1 MKAMRPKNIQEQVIV
16 ITGATSGIGLSTAM
30 MAAAQKAKV
39 VMNARNSKE
48 LRRCAAEIRE
58 KGGEVITVAGDI
70 SNEEDLRKI
79 RDKALETYGRIDTWV
94 NNAGVAIYGS
104 LLNYNLEEEK
114 KLFDINF
121 WGTRMAS
128 TMAAEELGKNG
139 GVLINI
145 GSELSEM
152 APPVLGMYAA
162 SKHAV
167 KAFTDSLRVEIRE
180 RNLPVH
186 VCLIRPTSI
195 ATPMPAHG
203 ASRLLEGEPSL
214 PSPLY
219 HPDVVASIILR
230 CAVNPKR
237 DVFVGA
243 QARLS
248 SISNTLFP
256 EITDVI
262 ARFRGPD
269 IRQGMKTAHNNENEN
284 LNHPS
289 RDEGEQ
295 TADYGRRILKRSLY
309 ADLTTLGFVG
319 TFRHYLSGEGNP

>member
-1 MKAMRPKNIQEQVIV
+1 MKTMKPKNLQDQVIV
-16 ITGATSGIGLSTAM
+16 ITGATSGIGLSTAK

-39 VMNARNSKE
+39 VMNGRNSKE
-48 LRRCAAEIRE
+48 LRKCAAELRE
-58 KGGEVITVAGDI
+58 NGGEVVTQTGDI
-70 SNEEDLRKI
+70 STQEDLKKI
-79 RDKALETYGRIDTWV
+79 RDKALEAYARIDTWV

-104 LLNYNLEEEK
+104 LLDYDLEEEK

-128 TMAAEELGKNG
+128 TLAVEELGKQG
-139 GVLINI
+139 GVLINV

-152 APPVLGMYAA
+152 APPVLGIYAA

-167 KAFTDSLRVEIRE
+167 KAFTDSLRVEIKE

-195 ATPMPAHG
+195 ATPMPLHG
-203 ASRLLEGEPSL
+203 ASRLPEGEPSL

-219 HPDVVASIILR
+219 HPDVVASMILR

-269 IRQGMKTAHNNENEN
+269 IRQRMKSTHNEENEN
-284 LNHPS
+284 LNHFS
-289 RDEGEQ
+289 KNEGEV

-309 ADLTTLGFVG
+309 SDLTTLGFVG